1 MIKNSV
7 SSHLSGHKPFF
18 WLADG
23 DTLNLLLDSWA
34 ILVITVNEEDMGVRA
49 IKHLSAICFCRH
61 IISYFA
67 VSGQTFN
74 PIRFYLPILLGLFA
88 SHNHVE
94 PLLADCEGQYFLL
107 HLYTSSQSVASI
119 SSESILSSLYI

>member
-1 MIKNSV
+1 MTKNSV
-7 SSHLSGHKPFF
+7 SSHLSGQRPFF
-18 WLADG
+18 RLPNG

-34 ILVITVNEEDMGVRA
+34 ILAITVNEEDMGVRA

-94 PLLADCEGQYFLL
+94 PLLADVEGQYFLL
-107 HLYTSSQSVASI
+107 HLYTSSQSVARI
-119 SSESILSSLYI
+119 SSKEKKCQ